1 MPRPSPAIPLPDH
14 PARRH
19 PLWQA
24 FDRLWRPAAGWASA
38 LGVLYAGVVGP
49 ALGRPMSEAY
59 LGLWLAFAAAVL
71 GLKSFEKIRGVA

>member
-1 MPRPSPAIPLPDH
+1 MTDPIPLPDH
-14 PARRH
+14 PIRRH

-49 ALGRPMSEAY
+49 VINRPMAETY
-59 LGLWLAFAAAVL
+59 LALWLAFAAAIL
-71 GLKSFEKIRGVA
+71 GLKSIEKFRGVA

>member
-1 MPRPSPAIPLPDH
+1 MTDPIPLPDH
-14 PARRH
+14 PIRRH

-49 ALGRPMSEAY
+49 VINRPMAETY
-59 LGLWLAFAAAVL
+59 LALWLAFAAAIL
-71 GLKSFEKIRGVA
+71 GLKSIENFRGVA